1 MDKKVFE
8 IEMKVRDYEC
18 DAQGI
23 VNNANYMHY
32 YEVARHEFLE
42 SRNISFSDSHDQGID
57 MVVSKVEINYKS
69 PLKGGDRFLS
79 SLTIEKSGVRMV
91 FHQTLK
97 RKKDNVLCNLAI
109 TEVVILIN
117 GSLSLGDYFDEKLA
131 DYLAG

>member
-1 MDKKVFE
+1 MEKKVFE

-97 RKKDNVLCNLAI
+97 RKKDNVLCNLAT